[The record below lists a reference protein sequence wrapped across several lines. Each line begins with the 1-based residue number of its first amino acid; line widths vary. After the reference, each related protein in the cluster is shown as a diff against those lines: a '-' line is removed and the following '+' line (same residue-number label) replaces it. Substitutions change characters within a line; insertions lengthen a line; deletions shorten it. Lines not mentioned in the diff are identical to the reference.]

1 MHETLEIIQTRLE
14 ELIKQV
20 SSSIPNEEPFAI
32 AQNNWSFPC
41 LTRAELIEE
50 ARSIHNLIKERG
62 GDDLGRYT
70 ARLQDYVRRLQQLQQ
85 QTVPQIWSNAN
96 HAVTAYM
103 LTLQGLR
110 KALNYA
116 LPLDTHSKATERL
129 KKIAKQLRSMESRL
143 KDLDPRTTTL
153 GEMVERIEQAYEAA
167 GQLPTELE
175 DLSEAREK
183 INKLVTEVMNH
194 HNNVLQIKE
203 NADRLDVQLTR
214 IAGEAESVLDGCK
227 TTYAAA
233 TSVGLAAA
241 FSERSNTLSKSM
253 WFWIGGLAAALIAG
267 SYFGSEQLRSLTEL
281 FRNPDIP
288 TSVIFLNLLLSVLS
302 IGAPVWFAWLS
313 TKQIGQR
320 FRLAEDYAFK
330 ASISRAYEGFRREAA
345 RFDKDMEAKLLAS
358 ALTRLDELPLRL
370 VETDSYGSPW
380 HELASSGSIKQAM
393 QLIPDFAEQVKDL
406 ASKALDTVSSTKNL
420 PSKTSAKPQPKTA
433 NPSDEDEDEDN

>member
-116 LPLDTHSKATERL
+116 LPLDTPSKATERL
-129 KKIAKQLRSMESRL
+129 NKIAKQLRSMESRL

-183 INKLVTEVMNH
+183 I
-194 HNNVLQIKE
+194 I
-203 NADRLDVQLTR
+203 
-214 IAGEAESVLDGCK
+214 
-227 TTYAAA
+227 
-233 TSVGLAAA
+233 
-241 FSERSNTLSKSM
+241 
-253 WFWIGGLAAALIAG
+253 
-267 SYFGSEQLRSLTEL
+267 
-281 FRNPDIP
+281 
-288 TSVIFLNLLLSVLS
+288 NLLL
-302 IGAPVWFAWLS
+302 
-313 TKQIGQR
+313 K
-320 FRLAEDYAFK
+320 
-330 ASISRAYEGFRREAA
+330 
-345 RFDKDMEAKLLAS
+345 
-358 ALTRLDELPLRL
+358 
-370 VETDSYGSPW
+370 
-380 HELASSGSIKQAM
+380 
-393 QLIPDFAEQVKDL
+393 
-406 ASKALDTVSSTKNL
+406 
-420 PSKTSAKPQPKTA
+420 
-433 NPSDEDEDEDN
+433 